1 MLVLVRTKGTTAYI
15 DDIILRVIEVRK
27 NSVTVLYGTK
37 ELKKV
42 ILFPDSEIKLGEKGR
57 ILLRKIKGKQAH
69 IGFDCPKHVSVIRDN
84 AHKIRP

>member
-1 MLVLVRTKGTTAYI
+1 MLMLVRTKGTTTFI

-42 ILFPDSEIKLGEKGR
+42 ILFLESEIKLGEKGR
-57 ILLRKIKGKQAH
+57 ILLKSIKGKQAH
-69 IGFDCPKHVSVIRDN
+69 IGFDCPMHVSVLRDN
-84 AHKIRP
+84 AHHKM